1 MSHIVYMNAV
11 WNTACEFRMKL
22 LERLMNKAVRAVFY
36 EEYEFPMV
44 HSVNL
49 YRRHDLMTLKGL
61 SKLET
66 VTMVYKINFNL
77 IRHDIALTSNENVHQ
92 HDLRNDRNLITII
105 ISIFY
110 VFGLDLM

>member
-1 MSHIVYMNAV
+1 MPFG
-11 WNTACEFRMKL
+11 NTACEFRMKL

-36 EEYEFPMV
+36 EEYEFPMAHTV
-44 HSVNL
+44 DL
-49 YRRHDLMTLKGL
+49 YRRHHLMTLKGL

-92 HDLRNDRNLITII
+92 HDLRNARNFHLNRFNNNYGRLS
-105 ISIFY
+105 IS
-110 VFGLDLM
+110 